1 MRVNTDML
9 PPHSALC
16 AALYPSL
23 SLCEREWR
31 KHEERFLRTRVPQS
45 QPTPLRY
52 LSGAGQLPRSNMAAG
67 KFKSSGEHPYRF
79 TPAQGN
85 SLVGRPHSTHRRVW
99 IAGVDAA
106 LNCSAALAAAAPLA
120 AALRQVPTGQG
131 RRHVARSFLP
141 ALHLSLHA
149 GLPSVWRVAAVVSLV
164 TLVCLTTSNGGQVP
178 YMASLVQL
186 QWYSNSASPAAPGQ
200 GQGLRGRVQK
210 AGPVDLRRFYSK
222 LGVESCQD
230 EQRRWAVTAAA
241 TGNLTQS
248 ELADLRRTPCT
259 TCQVFVV
266 SLQRLAA
273 ALHV

>member
-1 MRVNTDML
+1 
-9 PPHSALC
+9 
-16 AALYPSL
+16 
-23 SLCEREWR
+23 
-31 KHEERFLRTRVPQS
+31 
-45 QPTPLRY
+45 
-52 LSGAGQLPRSNMAAG
+52 MAVG
-67 KFKSSGEHPYRF
+67 KFKSSGEHQCRF
-79 TPAQGN
+79 TPAQGA

-99 IAGVDAA
+99 IAGMDGCRPQ
-106 LNCSAALAAAAPLA
+106 LPRCPCSYCPQQ
-120 AALRQVPTGQG
+120 QVPTGQG

-164 TLVCLTTSNGGQVP
+164 ILVCLTTSNGGQVP